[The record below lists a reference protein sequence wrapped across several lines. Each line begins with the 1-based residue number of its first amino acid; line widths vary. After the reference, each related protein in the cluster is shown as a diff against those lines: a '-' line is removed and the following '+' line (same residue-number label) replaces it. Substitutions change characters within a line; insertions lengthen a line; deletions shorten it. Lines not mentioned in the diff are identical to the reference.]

1 MELISKKLE
10 SRIQIW
16 RDEAKKINEKWGD
29 KIISEVS
36 VSQAFGG
43 MRDVISLICD
53 TSRVPNDKGLIIRGI
68 PLKEL
73 LGRSPE
79 EVYFLLLT
87 GDFPDKDELNEI
99 KNELKKRK
107 EIPLYVWNII
117 KSMPDNSHPM
127 AMLSTAIVA
136 MQGESRFSAQYE
148 KGMKKEDY
156 WKPTLEDAFN
166 IVAKIPA
173 IAAGIYR
180 VRYKKGNII
189 EPDMQI
195 DFSEDFVRMLG
206 LFSIG
211 DAAVRQFN
219 EMIKIYLISH
229 CDHEGGNVSAFASQ
243 TINSTLSDLYYSI
256 SGGFNGLAGPLH
268 GLANQECARWL
279 LELMKRFGG
288 APSKQ
293 QIIDYVWETINAGR
307 VIPGYGHAVLRITD
321 PRFEGF
327 LNFGKEYFP
336 DDPLFQTV
344 VNLFEVIPDQLKKI
358 KKIKN
363 PWPNVDAISG
373 SMLYHYG
380 LKEFSFYTVLF
391 AVSRSIGLTAQGV
404 INRAMMNPLLR
415 PKTVTTAEVKKL
427 VKSSKK
433 ES

>member
-16 RDEAKKINEKWGD
+16 RDEAKQINEKWGD

-156 WKPTLEDAFN
+156 WKPALEDAFN